1 MAEKKAKTAE
11 KNAGHPAKAHLSR
24 VRRREQGDQVR
35 RLRPQGL
42 LPGLREELRLR
53 RPHALSGQGDSR
65 WAERARA
72 RPPSATSTLRS
83 AIWRTRPTKMPTCP
97 RTKPAGAK
105 SSASTPSCSASAS
118 RSCAGR
124 ILNRERINKT
134 IEGIYFICATCLK
147 VCHSLDDGLSEDPAN
162 QNNLCG
168 ACAKAQAAADS
179 AAAAAAIKESGG
191 PSRRATRSRRKRAA
205 AS

>member
-1 MAEKKAKTAE
+1 M
-11 KNAGHPAKAHLSR
+11 G
-24 VRRREQGDQVR
+24 
-35 RLRPQGL
+35 
-42 LPGLREELRLR
+42 
-53 RPHALSGQGDSR
+53 
-65 WAERARA
+65 RARK
-72 RPPSATSTLRS
+72 SKTSKRDKYASFGDMADEADEDADLPKDEAGRRKIKRQYAELLGIRIEKLR
-83 AIWRTRPTKMPTCP
+83 
-97 RTKPAGAK
+97 
-105 SSASTPSCSASAS
+105 
-118 RSCAGR
+118 GR

-162 QNNLCG
+162 QNNRCG
-168 ACAKAQAAADS
+168 ACAKAQASADS